1 MGEYCS
7 TLIVGDSGY
16 SSLTEE
22 EKKEFELVGLY
33 DQTYIQKVLE
43 DNKLATPYKE
53 RKEWTDNPK
62 ETFDFIF
69 NPSTRGFED
78 LLNLSGVKKLKD
90 VKTNIYVKTLDFIT
104 SDVFLIEQK
113 KGRQKDILFVSSLYD
128 KDVQLIAV
136 DTYMEDATD
145 EMKELFTNLGRIKY
159 QDIFNDS
166 IVETTEDQEFEVD
179 IDSWESDEVPLNYAQ
194 LEKIFGGDFT
204 DQMTSLYS
212 ADLTADS
219 WSEIFE
225 LSKEEYLIAC

>member
-43 DNKLATPYKE
+43 DNKLATPYKD

-78 LLNLSGVKKLKD
+78 LLKLS
-90 VKTNIYVKTLDFIT
+90 
-104 SDVFLIEQK
+104 
-113 KGRQKDILFVSSLYD
+113 
-128 KDVQLIAV
+128 
-136 DTYMEDATD
+136 
-145 EMKELFTNLGRIKY
+145 
-159 QDIFNDS
+159 
-166 IVETTEDQEFEVD
+166 
-179 IDSWESDEVPLNYAQ
+179 
-194 LEKIFGGDFT
+194 
-204 DQMTSLYS
+204 
-212 ADLTADS
+212 
-219 WSEIFE
+219 
-225 LSKEEYLIAC
+225 